1 LLIANILAGPLIE
14 LAPSFAEVMADGGSL
29 ILAGLL
35 NTQAAGVIAA
45 YRAQGFRLAERN
57 DIGDWPCLRLT
68 KRARYS
74 WQRPI
79 RASRRTSQPP
89 GDFGTW

>member
-1 LLIANILAGPLIE
+1 
-14 LAPSFAEVMADGGSL
+14 LAPSLSAVLQDGGTL

-35 NTQAAGVIAA
+35 NTQAASVIRT
-45 YRAQGFRLAERN
+45 YQKLGFRLEKRI
-57 DIGDWPCLRLT
+57 DTGDWPCLRLI
-68 KRARYS
+68 KRSKYS

-79 RASRRTSQPP
+79 RADGRTSQPP